1 MIKET
6 ITYTDYNG
14 EEHTEDFYFNLSE
27 VELTRMNLSVEGGY
41 GEFIQRIVADKNAME
56 ISNIMEKFILDSY
69 GIKSDDGKRFI
80 KSKELSE
87 EFSQT
92 AAYSQLYMKL
102 MTNDEAAAAFIN
114 GIIPANLAQRLDAKP
129 SNS

>member
-102 MTNDEAAAAFIN
+102 MTNDEAAAAFVN
-114 GIIPANLAQRLDAKP
+114 GIIPTNLAQRLDTKP

>member
-102 MTNDEAAAAFIN
+102 MTNDEAAAAFVN
-114 GIIPANLAQRLDAKP
+114 GIIPANLAQRLDTKP